1 MYIGLKMHLDISKPI
16 NDKSNSISVYVKI
29 VMLLLLCC
37 KVKIE
42 ESNLEKNL
50 LRTSLD
56 LRQ

>member
-1 MYIGLKMHLDISKPI
+1 MHLDISKPI

-29 VMLLLLCC
+29 FMLLLLCF
-37 KVKIE
+37 KVRIE

-50 LRTSLD
+50 LRTSVD

>member
-1 MYIGLKMHLDISKPI
+1 MHLDISKPI

-29 VMLLLLCC
+29 FVLLLLCC
-37 KVKIE
+37 KVRIK

-56 LRQ
+56 QRQ

>member
-29 VMLLLLCC
+29 FTLLLLCF
-37 KVKIE
+37 KVRIE
-42 ESNLEKNL
+42 ESNLGNNL